1 MNENEAVAS
10 SVSIRNIQL
19 NAAASFLFDYYRVKS
34 VGSVIL
40 I

>member
-19 NAAASFLFDYYRVKS
+19 NAAALLLLQLCF
-34 VGSVIL
+34 
-40 I
+40 